1 MQRKQYGLAKPRGDW
16 KHNDGIPYVAP
27 AHEMLTWKHQG
38 LQDTTPFKG
47 LSTQQFSSP
56 NVVRKWRTVSTTKPD
71 PTPVSSR
78 DKANVDSA
86 KGLEG
91 TPRKESLGM
100 IDIKQNLEGSF
111 SQTSCPSY
119 KGSYE

>member
-1 MQRKQYGLAKPRGDW
+1 MDSQVIAYKKSNMAWLNLEAIEST
-16 KHNDGIPYVAP
+16 NDGIRYVAP

-47 LSTQQFSSP
+47 LSTQQFSLP
-56 NVVRKWRTVSTTKPD
+56 NIVRKGRTVSTTKPD

-100 IDIKQNLEGSF
+100 IDVKQNFRGIV
-111 SQTSCPSY
+111 QPD
-119 KGSYE
+119 